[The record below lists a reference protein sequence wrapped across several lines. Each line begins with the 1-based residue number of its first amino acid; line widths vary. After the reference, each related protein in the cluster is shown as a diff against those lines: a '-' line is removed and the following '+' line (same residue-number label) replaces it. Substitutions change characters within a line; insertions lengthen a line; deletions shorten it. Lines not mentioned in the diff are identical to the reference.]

1 MIQDKEKLKEI
12 GKTVRDELLKKNFP
26 VTKFAEEIGKSENW
40 CFMLFR
46 GKVLPQY
53 LDQLKIESL
62 LKIQIWN
69 L

>member
-1 MIQDKEKLKEI
+1 MVDDKEKLKEI
-12 GKTVRDELLKKNFP
+12 GKQIKDELKKKNFS
-26 VTKFAEEIGKSENW
+26 VVQFANAISKSENW